1 MTRNSAGQ
9 VSHISPCR
17 TAPVVC
23 ESASSSSPISGHTI
37 RVMVSVIVA
46 SCLPQCW
53 AIDCCPKP
61 LILLPLL
68 IDLETGR
75 IHAVTHARGSK
86 SALRRGRWLFGQKY
100 LTCFSSIWILSSWQA
115 TVSRSCKISPSCQIL
130 RQCDVPIR
138 SWFVLL
144 IVTCE
149 TSLLALQHPPE
160 SPFLQLSTSCS
171 PLTFPQLIRL
181 VFGKLRVDM
190 VDVFQHAVLHSFFMR
205 I

>member
-144 IVTCE
+144 RMQNCYLWDLTTC
-149 TSLLALQHPPE
+149 SAASAWISFFAAVNLLQSIDFTA
-160 SPFLQLSTSCS
+160 
-171 PLTFPQLIRL
+171 
-181 VFGKLRVDM
+181 
-190 VDVFQHAVLHSFFMR
+190 AHSFSLWKIESGHGGCVSTR
-205 I
+205 SIT

>member
-138 SWFVLL
+138 SWFVLVMMRVWNE
-144 IVTCE
+144 I
-149 TSLLALQHPPE
+149 SDGAALFDALNNWSKFCAHFKTE
-160 SPFLQLSTSCS
+160 QLVWRREYT
-171 PLTFPQLIRL
+171 LTWKRRFPSHGLYP
-181 VFGKLRVDM
+181 
-190 VDVFQHAVLHSFFMR
+190 A
-205 I
+205 